1 MNGKH
6 LNLRKELLWSS
17 SFALLPKDWVIM

>member
-6 LNLRKELLWSS
+6 LNFRKELLWSS
-17 SFALLPKDWVIM
+17 SLALFPND